1 MMQEIVTLI
10 STVGFPIAMC
20 VAMAFY
26 VKYINDQNN
35 AKMQELN
42 QLHYNEM
49 VKMVEAIDNNTM
61 ALTKLSE
68 RMDNHVVG
76 G

>member
-1 MMQEIVTLI
+1 MQEIVTLI

-35 AKMQELN
+35 TKMQELN

-49 VKMVEAIDNNTM
+49 VKMVEAIDNNTT

-68 RMDNHVVG
+68 RMDKNAIG

>member
-1 MMQEIVTLI
+1 MQEIVTLI

-26 VKYINDQNN
+26 VKYVNDQNN
-35 AKMQELN
+35 TKMQELN

-68 RMDNHVVG
+68 RMDINAIG

>member
-1 MMQEIVTLI
+1 MQEIVTLI

-35 AKMQELN
+35 TKMQEVN

-68 RMDNHVVG
+68 RMDKNAIG